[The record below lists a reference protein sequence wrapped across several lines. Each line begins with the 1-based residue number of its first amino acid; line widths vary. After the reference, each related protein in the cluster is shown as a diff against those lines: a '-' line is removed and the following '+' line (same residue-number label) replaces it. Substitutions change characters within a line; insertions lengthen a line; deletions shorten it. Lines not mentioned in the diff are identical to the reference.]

1 MQTGTGPLKLDIM
14 TLATPPTQKPSI
26 PEVFARQGFV
36 IVTKMAAEPTLL
48 RVRDHL
54 VARAAA
60 GTVITDDEQVPGT
73 PCVYGGVVLD
83 GLMEELR
90 PVVEHCTGLKLY
102 PTYSYGRL
110 YKNGDALPKHRD
122 RAACEISLSLNLSQ
136 SPQDPWPLHIQVG
149 THDVPVKLR
158 PGDGLL
164 YRGVEL
170 THWREPYAGESLAQ
184 VFLHYVD
191 QNGPFAAEK
200 FDRRPALA
208 MPFASRVP
216 NKL

>member
-1 MQTGTGPLKLDIM
+1 M
-14 TLATPPTQKPSI
+14 TLAAPPSQKPSI
-26 PEVFARQGFV
+26 AQVFARQGFV
-36 IVTKMAAEPTLL
+36 IVNRVAPEPMRA

-54 VARAAA
+54 MARAAA

-90 PVVEHCTGLKLY
+90 PAVEHCTGLKLY

-110 YKNGDALPKHRD
+110 YKHGDALPKHRD
-122 RAACEISLSLNLSQ
+122 RAACEISVSLNLAQ
-136 SPQDPWPLHIQVG
+136 TPDEPWPLHVQVG
-149 THDVPVKLR
+149 EHDVAVKLK
-158 PGDGLL
+158 PGDALL
-164 YRGVEL
+164 YRGIEL

-191 QNGPFAAEK
+191 QNGPCAGEK
-200 FDRRPALA
+200 FDCRPALA
-208 MPFASRVP
+208 MPFGARLP
-216 NKL
+216 QKP